1 MDGPTKYTCDRCRV
15 SRSAAQCR
23 SICTQNRGTARSARL
38 PLLGHG
44 RGVLLSVSRMQ
55 SGPRCLLGGDV
66 QRPSATPRNDP
77 VTPVISN
84 DPVIPVIS
92 TLTNDPVIPVISEN
106 SNRTIVPVV
115 SRPLTRLPV
124 FTPDAWAAR
133 VAAITLPVW
142 LPPSELRYPE
152 TRWLPHIG

>member
-1 MDGPTKYTCDRCRV
+1 
-15 SRSAAQCR
+15 
-23 SICTQNRGTARSARL
+23 
-38 PLLGHG
+38 
-44 RGVLLSVSRMQ
+44 
-55 SGPRCLLGGDV
+55 
-66 QRPSATPRNDP
+66 
-77 VTPVISN
+77 VISN

-92 TLTNDPVIPVISEN
+92 TLTNDPVIPAISNDPVFPLISTLTNDPVI
-106 SNRTIVPVV
+106 PVV